1 MTTLISL
8 IGKGSRSEDGGYR
21 LANYRFDGDFIRT
34 VPYFGLALAEYL
46 KPQRLILAGTAGSMW
61 DVFLQQHAA
70 DDDTVL
76 QLMDAVENNAVSQ
89 SLLSA
94 CEAHLSQQLG
104 LPVTCLLIPFARNE
118 EEQASILL
126 NLADV
131 LSAREPVVIDVTH
144 GFRHLPMLA
153 LVAARYLTRVRQVK
167 IEELYYGA
175 LEMTAQNETPVL
187 RLGSLLQML
196 DWVES
201 LATYEKDGDYG
212 VFAPLLERDGMPH
225 EKAVLL
231 QKAAFFER
239 TGNPVRAA
247 ETLRSVFEAIS
258 QHMGALGGLF
268 RDSLTQRVS
277 WFRKNGRSAWEQS
290 LSDAYLE
297 RGDYL
302 RAATYL
308 YESVITRATVDS
320 GCDPNNF
327 ADRKAAYE
335 PFRNESSRD
344 LEFLRNSMA
353 HGIRPM
359 GKRSAQHLQSQ
370 AALSSKLSELRKELG
385 S

>member
-8 IGKGSRSEDGGYR
+8 LGKGKNDPVTGYKTAR
-21 LANYRFDGDFIRT
+21 YRFDDGSVHEEPF
-34 VPYFGLALAEYL
+34 FGLALARYIQ
-46 KPQRLILAGTAGSMW
+46 PQRLIVAGTAGSMW
-61 DVFLQQHAA
+61 DVLLQQQAA
-70 DDDTVL
+70 EDETVL
-76 QLMDAVENNAVSQ
+76 QLMEAVEQEAVTQ
-89 SLLSA
+89 ALLSN
-94 CEAHLSQQLG
+94 CEPHLSLHLG
-104 LPVTCLLIPFARNE
+104 VPVTCLLIPYARNE

-153 LVAARYLTRVRQVK
+153 LVAARYLSRVRQVK

-225 EKAVLL
+225 EKAALL

-320 GCDPNNF
+320 GSDPNNF
-327 ADRKAAYE
+327 ADRRAAYE

-370 AALSSKLSELRKELG
+370 AALASKLSELRKELG